1 MKGAV
6 SNRIDRLSG
15 TVRVPGD
22 KSISHRALMLGALAV
37 GETRITGLLEG
48 ADVLA
53 TGAALTAMGV
63 DIVQEGGGAWRVHGA
78 GVGGL
83 RSPDDVL
90 EMGNSGTSAR
100 LLMGLLATQP
110 VTAVL
115 TGDESLR
122 RRPMARITDPLTA
135 MGARFEARDGGL
147 LPIRVVGAQT
157 PLPIDYALPVPSAQV
172 KSAILLAALNT
183 PGRSVV
189 RESVATRD
197 HTERMLAA
205 MGAEIAVETLPEGGR
220 VISLTGE
227 ADLKP
232 LAIAV
237 PGDIS
242 SAAFPIVAGLIRPG
256 SAVTVTDVGVNPLR
270 TGLLTAL
277 ERMGARV
284 ERRNERMACGE
295 PVADLT
301 VTAPDG
307 LTGVDL
313 DPDIVPLMID
323 EFPILFIAAAFAD
336 GVSRF
341 RGLGELRVK
350 ESDRLAVMARAL
362 EASGVRVEESV
373 DGLVIHG
380 SGTPPAGGA
389 RHATHLDHR
398 IAMSLLVL
406 GMGTRSP
413 TAIDD
418 AHPIAT
424 SFPDF
429 MAMMGDLGAD
439 ISAV

>member
-1 MKGAV
+1 MTGAV
-6 SNRIDRLSG
+6 SSRVDRLSG

-53 TGAALTAMGV
+53 TGAALAAMGV
-63 DIVQEGGGAWRVHGA
+63 DLAPAGGGVWRVGGV

-83 RSPDDVL
+83 RPPDDVL

-100 LLMGLLATQP
+100 LLLGLLATHP
-110 VTAVL
+110 VDAVL

-122 RRPMARITDPLTA
+122 RRPMSRVIDPLTA
-135 MGARFEARDGGL
+135 MGARVDARDGGL
-147 LPIRVVGAQT
+147 LPLRIRGAEL
-157 PLPIDYALPVPSAQV
+157 PLPIDHTPPVPSAQV

-205 MGAEIAVETLPEGGR
+205 MGADIAIETPPEGGR
-220 VISLTGE
+220 IISLTGE
-227 ADLKP
+227 AELKP
-232 LAIAV
+232 QAIDV

-256 SAVTVTDVGVNPLR
+256 STVTVTDVGVNPLR

-277 ERMGARV
+277 EQMGAQV
-284 ERRNERMACGE
+284 ERRNDRLAGGE

-301 VTAPDG
+301 ATAPNG

-313 DPDIVPLMID
+313 DPALVPLMID
-323 EFPILFIAAAFAD
+323 EFPVLFVAAAFAD

-341 RGLGELRVK
+341 RGIGELRVK

-362 EASGVRVEESV
+362 EASGVRVEESD

-380 SGTPPAGGA
+380 TGRPPEGGA

-398 IAMSLLVL
+398 IAMALLVL
-406 GMGTRSP
+406 GMGTQAP

-418 AHPIAT
+418 ATPIGT

-429 MAMMGDLGAD
+429 LTMMRDLGAA
-439 ISAV
+439 IEST